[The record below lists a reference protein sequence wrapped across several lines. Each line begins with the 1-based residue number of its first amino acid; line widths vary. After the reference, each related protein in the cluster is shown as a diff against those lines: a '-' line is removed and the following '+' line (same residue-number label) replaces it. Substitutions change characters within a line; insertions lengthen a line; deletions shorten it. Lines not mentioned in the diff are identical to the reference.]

1 MITLERAKSCSQL
14 RCRAV
19 AIALAALAAVLL
31 LAGTAAAQAVG
42 SVVVRVADPAN
53 QPLTAA
59 FVTLTAA
66 ADTLAQRTSLS
77 DAGGRALFLQV
88 PAGRYRVR
96 AERLGFATAEGDVTV
111 APGATAR
118 ADLVLQEAAVGLPGV
133 IVEAERRRARF
144 EESAGSTVG
153 ELSQRELKLV
163 PTIGEPDVLR
173 AIEVLPGVVSTS
185 DFSSSFNVRGGSA
198 DQNLILLDGFP
209 VYNPFHLGGLFSVF
223 NADMVAR
230 AQLMSGGFP
239 AQYGGRVSSVLGI
252 ESDAGEEGTAVQAG
266 LSLLATRVALGVDLP
281 AGVLE
286 AAGFGRGRARMSV
299 RRSYFD
305 QLLRPFVD
313 FPYYLTDAQL
323 YAEAWTAAG
332 GRLALTGYTGRDVL
346 NLTGSDSFP
355 LQVRWN
361 WGNDVLGA
369 SWVSPLPGGR
379 RLELRA
385 GYSAFATGIT
395 FPQFGD
401 TDFRG
406 QVRQWLGRADF
417 STPAGPLDLDFG
429 MAADH
434 IGYRNRA
441 ETGGTVFRES
451 GEPGW
456 LAGGYMQARWRHGDW
471 LVEAGARADGW
482 LPRTGSSA
490 AVVQPRLAVKHF
502 IGSGDHALKLAVGR
516 YSQFAH
522 SLRDEELPLGID
534 IWVLSGE
541 RAPHVVSDQVQAGI
555 EGFIGGSWFGAAEA
569 FYRTFAG
576 VVTTNPADDPDD
588 RLDDLLAGTG
598 LSYGADFYIRRDRGR
613 VRPMLA
619 VSWLRAWREF
629 ADPLTGEDPPPRV
642 RYAPVFDRRVDIDFA
657 LQAMLPRRVELGVRW
672 NFGTG
677 LPYTRPVGAY
687 VFNEY
692 ALLDRGWRSGT
703 ARGDTAGSAIV
714 LGPRNAERYPA
725 YHRLDASVRK
735 TYQRR
740 WGTLTPHFDLVNVY
754 DRRNVLFYFYEYNRD
769 PPVRSGISMFPI
781 LPTMGLEVRF

>member
-1 MITLERAKSCSQL
+1 MITLKRAKGCSQPRWCAGAGL
-14 RCRAV
+14 
-19 AIALAALAAVLL
+19 LAALAAMML
-31 LAGTAAAQAVG
+31 LAGTATAQAVG
-42 SVVVRVADPAN
+42 SVVVRVTDPAN
-53 QPLTAA
+53 EPLTAT
-59 FVTLTAA
+59 FVTLAPAT
-66 ADTLAQRTSLS
+66 DTLVPRTALS

-96 AERLGFATAEGDVTV
+96 VERLGYATAERDVTV
-111 APGATAR
+111 VAGTTVR

-133 IVEAERRRARF
+133 IVAAERRRARF

-163 PTIGEPDVLR
+163 PSIGEPDVLR

-252 ESDAGEEGTAVQAG
+252 ESDAGEEGTDVQAG
-266 LSLLATRVALGVDLP
+266 VSLLATRVALGLDLP
-281 AGVLE
+281 VGLLE
-286 AAGFGRGRARMSV
+286 PAGFGRGRARVSL

-323 YAEAWTAAG
+323 YAEAWTPAG

-346 NLTGSDSFP
+346 NLMGSDSFP

-385 GYSAFATGIT
+385 GYSAFATGII

-417 STPAGPLDLDFG
+417 STPVGSVDLDLG
-429 MAADH
+429 VAADH

-451 GEPGW
+451 GAPGW
-456 LAGGYMQARWRHGDW
+456 LAGAYMQARWRHDDW
-471 LVEAGARADGW
+471 LLEAGVRGDGW
-482 LPRTGSSA
+482 LPRSGSRA
-490 AVVQPRLAVKHF
+490 TVLQPRLAVKRF
-502 IGSGDHALKLAVGR
+502 IGGEQALKLAVGR

-541 RAPHVVSDQVQAGI
+541 RAPHVVSDQIQAGI
-555 EGFIGGSWFGAAEA
+555 EGFIGTAWFGAAEV
-569 FYRTFAG
+569 FYRTFDG

-598 LSYGADFYIRRDRGR
+598 LSYGADFFIRRDRGR

-629 ADPLTGEDPPPRV
+629 DDAFSGEEPPPRV

-657 LQAMLPRRVELGVRW
+657 LQAMLPRGIELGVRW

-692 ALLDRGWRSGT
+692 SLLNPGWRSGT

-754 DRRNVLFYFYEYNRD
+754 DRRNVLFYFYEYDRD

-781 LPTMGLEVRF
+781 LPTIGLEVRF